1 MFKLI
6 SRINIL
12 VIFFYFVLISPL
24 KAEIIKEIN
33 IEGNQR
39 ISPET
44 IKMFTG
50 VSVNDNLSDNDL
62 NQILKK
68 LYDTTFFDL
77 VSIKLVNNKL
87 EIIVK
92 ENPIIQ
98 NINYE
103 GVKSSKILDEL
114 KSETTLKS
122 RSSFNELLLD
132 KDKKKIKNFFDF
144 LGIKYSALK
153 SINKVNTNEE
163 RGYSRTEIENKD
175 IIILKSFIKKIP
187 KTYKNLIL
195 ELEKSVSLNEK
206 IIR

>member
-6 SRINIL
+6 SRINIF
-12 VIFFYFVLISPL
+12 VIFFYFILISPL
-24 KAEIIKEIN
+24 KTEIIKEIN

-77 VSIKLVNNKL
+77 VSVKFVNNKL

-98 NINYE
+98 NIYYE
-103 GVKSSKILDEL
+103 GIKSSKIMDEL
-114 KSETTLKS
+114 KGKTTLKS

-132 KDKKKIKNFFDF
+132 KDKKKIKT
-144 LGIKYSALK
+144 LLK
-153 SINKVNTNEE
+153 E
-163 RGYSRTEIENKD
+163 RGYY
-175 IIILKSFIKKIP
+175 F
-187 KTYKNLIL
+187 
-195 ELEKSVSLNEK
+195 
-206 IIR
+206 

>member
-6 SRINIL
+6 SRINIF
-12 VIFFYFVLISPL
+12 VIFFYFILISPL
-24 KAEIIKEIN
+24 KTEIIKEIN

-77 VSIKLVNNKL
+77 VSIKFVNNKL

-98 NINYE
+98 NINYK
-103 GVKSSKILDEL
+103 GIKSSKILAL
-114 KSETTLKS
+114 SAGVT
-122 RSSFNELLLD
+122 SSFS
-132 KDKKKIKNFFDF
+132 F
-144 LGIKYSALK
+144 LARTKVILAAKF
-153 SINKVNTNEE
+153 VNTF
-163 RGYSRTEIENKD
+163 S
-175 IIILKSFIKKIP
+175 KSPYCLPRCSSISAASFASCCG
-187 KTYKNLIL
+187 LI
-195 ELEKSVSLNEK
+195 NA
-206 IIR
+206 